1 MDLVKLG
8 LLLLVSLLSAGYH
21 FDNQQRIPEGL
32 SRYHKIRLKNR
43 NLFKV
48 FLILR
53 DKNQRVYFSRVAVIF
68 QIIAYV
74 SAFVNFI
81 LAIIITEP
89 DAVDVIVYIDYGVVF
104 VTCIAIAF
112 FDIYYRIKRKK

>member
-32 SRYHKIRLKNR
+32 SRFHKIKLKNK
-43 NLFKV
+43 NLLKV

-53 DKNQRVYFSRVAVIF
+53 DKNQRIYFSRVAVIV

-81 LAIIITEP
+81 LAIIITEY
-89 DAVDVIVYIDYGVVF
+89 DTIDVIVYIDYGVVF
-104 VTCIAIAF
+104 TTVIAMAF
-112 FDIYYRIKRKK
+112 FDVYYRIKRKK